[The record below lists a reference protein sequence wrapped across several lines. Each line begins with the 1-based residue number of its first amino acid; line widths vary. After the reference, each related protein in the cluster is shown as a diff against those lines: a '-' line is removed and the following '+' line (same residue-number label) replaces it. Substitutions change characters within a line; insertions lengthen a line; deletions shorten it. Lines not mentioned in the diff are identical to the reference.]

1 MADGPESL
9 TADDVI
15 DAADECRHDT
25 GHNTAM
31 TFRIRSILAISII
44 AIVLAACSTAVG
56 DAASPSQPAAP
67 SQPASPSADPSVEPS
82 EQPSEAPADVER
94 NVAGTITL
102 YPGTVSGPGG
112 TIQQA
117 LDNGPTG
124 DLPTLVNGVLFKDPD
139 GRIYLAT
146 AVTDESAPT
155 FEEPMLEV
163 LGIASDAPDLDMA
176 NAEILGL
183 QEANGIVFKAD
194 AQILG
199 TLEIN

>member
-1 MADGPESL
+1 
-9 TADDVI
+9 
-15 DAADECRHDT
+15 
-25 GHNTAM
+25 M
-31 TFRIRSILAISII
+31 TLRIRSILAISII

-67 SQPASPSADPSVEPS
+67 SQPASPSTDPSVEPS
-82 EQPSEAPADVER
+82 EAPEEPADEER
-94 NVAGTITL
+94 DVAGTITI

-112 TIQQA
+112 TIQEA

-124 DLPTLVNGVLFKDPD
+124 ADMPTLVNGVLFKDLD

-146 AVTDESAPT
+146 AVSDESVPT

-163 LGIASDAPDLDMA
+163 LGMASDGPDLDMA

-183 QEANGIVFKAD
+183 QEANGIVFKPD
-194 AQILG
+194 SQILG

>member
-1 MADGPESL
+1 MS
-9 TADDVI
+9 
-15 DAADECRHDT
+15 
-25 GHNTAM
+25 
-31 TFRIRSILAISII
+31 FRIRSILAISII
-44 AIVLAACSTAVG
+44 AIVLAACGSAVG
-56 DAASPSQPAAP
+56 EAASPSQPAAP
-67 SQPASPSADPSVEPS
+67 SVPASPSGDPSADPSVEPS
-82 EQPSEAPADVER
+82 EQPSDAPADVER
-94 NVAGTITL
+94 TVAGTITL

-124 DLPTLVNGVLFKDPD
+124 DLPTLVNGVLFRDPD

-146 AVTDESAPT
+146 AVGDESAPT

-163 LGIASDAPDLDMA
+163 LGIASDGPDFDMA
-176 NAEILGL
+176 NAERLGL
-183 QEANGIVFKAD
+183 QEANGIVFKPD

>member
-1 MADGPESL
+1 M
-9 TADDVI
+9 
-15 DAADECRHDT
+15 
-25 GHNTAM
+25 
-31 TFRIRSILAISII
+31 
-44 AIVLAACSTAVG
+44 
-56 DAASPSQPAAP
+56 
-67 SQPASPSADPSVEPS
+67 
-82 EQPSEAPADVER
+82 
-94 NVAGTITL
+94 AGTITL

-117 LDNGPTG
+117 LDHGPTG
-124 DLPTLVNGVLFKDPD
+124 DLPTLVNGVLFKDSD

-146 AVTDESAPT
+146 ALSDESVPT

-183 QEANGIVFKAD
+183 QEANGIVFKSD

>member
-1 MADGPESL
+1 
-9 TADDVI
+9 
-15 DAADECRHDT
+15 
-25 GHNTAM
+25 M
-31 TFRIRSILAISII
+31 TLRIRSILAISII

-56 DAASPSQPAAP
+56 DAASPSPPAGP
-67 SQPASPSADPSVEPS
+67 RPPARPSAAAGGDPA
-82 EQPSEAPADVER
+82 EAPADEER
-94 NVAGTITL
+94 DVAGTITV

-146 AVTDESAPT
+146 AVSDESVPT

-163 LGIASDAPDLDMA
+163 LGMASDGPDLDMA

-183 QEANGIVFKAD
+183 QEANGIVFKPD
-194 AQILG
+194 SQILG

>member
-1 MADGPESL
+1 MAAFRRCITSASVLGGNP
-9 TADDVI
+9 
-15 DAADECRHDT
+15 
-25 GHNTAM
+25 AM
-31 TFRIRSILAISII
+31 TLRIRSILAISII

-82 EQPSEAPADVER
+82 EAPEEPADEER
-94 NVAGTITL
+94 DVAGTITI

-112 TIQQA
+112 TIQEA

-124 DLPTLVNGVLFKDPD
+124 DLPTLVNGVLFKDLD

-146 AVTDESAPT
+146 AVSDESAPT

-183 QEANGIVFKAD
+183 QEANGIVFKTD

>member
-1 MADGPESL
+1 
-9 TADDVI
+9 
-15 DAADECRHDT
+15 
-25 GHNTAM
+25 M
-31 TFRIRSILAISII
+31 TLRIRSILAISII

-56 DAASPSQPAAP
+56 DSASPSQPAAP

-82 EQPSEAPADVER
+82 EAPEEPADEER
-94 NVAGTITL
+94 DVAGTITV

-124 DLPTLVNGVLFKDPD
+124 DLPILVNGVLFKDPD

-146 AVTDESAPT
+146 AVSDESVPT

-163 LGIASDAPDLDMA
+163 LGMASDGPDLDMA

-183 QEANGIVFKAD
+183 QEANGIVFKPD
-194 AQILG
+194 SQILG